1 MFGRALGRNQDLL
14 LVGAVISI
22 LLILFTPI
30 PSLLLDLLII
40 FNFAFALTLLLLTF
54 YVHRPVEFSTF
65 PSLLLVATLFRLS
78 LNIAATRLIL
88 TDAHAGDVIQAIGSF
103 AVQGSFVIGLV
114 VFFILVVVQ
123 YVVVTSGAQRV
134 SEVAARFVLDS
145 MPGQQMSIDAD
156 LNMGLIDQEEAK
168 RRRKDLEKEASF
180 YGSMDGASKF
190 VKGDAVAGIIIL
202 LINIF
207 AGLIIG
213 VAQMGMD
220 WSAALQTFTLLT
232 IGDGIVTQVPALI
245 ISTATGIIV
254 TRSSSDRQLSTEIF
268 SQLASVPKIM
278 LIVLVTLM
286 VLLLLPGM
294 PKWPMAILALVA
306 LTAFFGARRRARRLA
321 EEGPAETEAGA
332 AGGGPD
338 KGLAP
343 IEVMLGGEIGQA
355 WQGMKPLLAERVTAL
370 REQQERASGF
380 AIPSVVFQDGAQL
393 SPLAYEVLLFGA
405 RHVRG
410 ELRPD
415 ETLAIGGP
423 ASGAR
428 MPGIET
434 RDPAFGLPALWIDPS
449 RSDEARRA
457 GYTLVDPVTVMMT
470 HLGEVLRNEAS
481 QLLTRADVVALLEGV
496 RSRQPG
502 LIEELV
508 PQIMTVSDVQRVLQ
522 NLLAEEV
529 SIRNIDQIAEALVD
543 VGRSSKDHFE
553 LTEAVRQR
561 LAHVICHGLR
571 GGRDQLEVLS
581 LHPRI
586 EAQLGEQLRSA
597 GGSGPVVIDPRLAEQ
612 LIRGLAPLVEKMMR
626 AGLTPVLLSGP
637 EIRKHLRTFTR
648 RTLPRLAILSVNEVP
663 PSVDLKSFAVLSA
676 EEDAQPKLPALS

>member
-1 MFGRALGRNQDLL
+1 MFGRVFGKNQDLL

-22 LLILFTPI
+22 LLILFAPI

-54 YVHRPVEFSTF
+54 YVQRPVEFSTF

-78 LNIAATRLIL
+78 LNVAATRLIL

-156 LNMGLIDQEEAK
+156 LNMGLIDQAEAK
-168 RRRKDLEKEASF
+168 KRRKDLEKEAAF

-207 AGLIIG
+207 AGWIIG

-254 TRSSSDRQLSTEIF
+254 TRSSADRQLSTEIF
-268 SQLASVPKIM
+268 SQLASFPKIM
-278 LIVLVTLM
+278 LIVLAALL
-286 VLLLLPGM
+286 VLLVLPGM
-294 PKWPMAILALVA
+294 PKWPIGILAFISV
-306 LTAFFGARRRARRLA
+306 TAFVGARRRARRLA
-321 EEGPAETEAGA
+321 GEGSDEAQAEAAAGA
-332 AGGGPD
+332 GTNAVS
-338 KGLAP
+338 P

-370 REQQERASGF
+370 REQQEKTSGL

-393 SPLAYEVLLFGA
+393 PPLAYEVLLFGA
-405 RHVRG
+405 RHARG

-423 ASGAR
+423 ASGSGLA
-428 MPGIET
+428 GIET
-434 RDPAFGLPALWIDPS
+434 KDPAFGLPALWINPS
-449 RSDEARRA
+449 RSDEARRS
-457 GYTLVDPVTVMMT
+457 GYTLVDPVTVLMT

-481 QLLTRADVVALLEGV
+481 QLLTRGDVVALLEGV
-496 RSRQPG
+496 RARQPG
-502 LIEELV
+502 LIEELI

-529 SIRNIDQIAEALVD
+529 SIRNIDRIVEALVD
-543 VGRSSKDHFE
+543 IGRTSKDHFE
-553 LTEAVRQR
+553 LTESVRER
-561 LAHVICHGLR
+561 LANIICHGLR

-586 EAQLGEQLRSA
+586 ETQLGEQLRMA
-597 GGSGPVVIDPRLAEQ
+597 GGGGPAVIDPRLAEQ
-612 LIRGLAPLVEKMMR
+612 LIRGLVPLVENMMR
-626 AGLTPVLLSGP
+626 AGLAPVLLCGP
-637 EIRKHLRTFTR
+637 EIRRHLRTFTR
-648 RTLPRLAILSVNEVP
+648 RSLPRLAILSVGEVP
-663 PSVDLKSFAVLSA
+663 PSVDLKSFAVLNA
-676 EEDAQPKLPALS
+676 DEDASPKLPALS